1 MCTPLDSN
9 GISIYLLVVIFL
21 PLMILVEVDTE
32 RKLPMLPPPPPPK
45 EVEEKEVKPPPPRL
59 PMVVMWPMWP
69 MWPMVLMEP
78 KEPKPEINRTKR
90 DSHLNRWQWFATI
103 GNFLSMCGL
112 QWNMFCIFSFFTG
125 ARLTWVERWE
135 ASTKGRKT
143 DKASVKRATCP
154 TATRPTLVPP
164 AAAEEWIITKW
175 ICTWENR
182 AEKWSQSIKVNQN

>member
-1 MCTPLDSN
+1 MCTPLVSN

-32 RKLPMLPPPPPPK
+32 RKLPMPPPPPPPK

-90 DSHLNRWQWFATI
+90 DSHLNRWQWSATI
-103 GNFLSMCGL
+103 GNVSEHVWFAVEHVLHFL
-112 QWNMFCIFSFFTG
+112 FF
-125 ARLTWVERWE
+125 RWCT
-135 ASTKGRKT
+135 SYLGRKVR
-143 DKASVKRATCP
+143 SQHQR
-154 TATRPTLVPP
+154 
-164 AAAEEWIITKW
+164 E
-175 ICTWENR
+175 ENR
-182 AEKWSQSIKVNQN
+182 QSLRKTSHLSGCDSPDFGAAGCCRRMDHH